1 MFQDMFQIYIIN
13 PYQIEADKL
22 EERFT
27 YSLQNNWRFGL
38 SLNLLAK
45 YRTDL
50 HNLSSLPIKIVKLRQ
65 KESNSSKN
73 AYMIKKRIQQ
83 PNNRRGSIAGMY
95 RRVVF
100 RLDFHIQ
107 HLKFLWFWFL
117 TDATFWCQDEFQT
130 RKLCQSPIC
139 RDRVLLLRK
148 FQVVPI

>member
-1 MFQDMFQIYIIN
+1 MTSYKIDFWQKSGSYFTEQVSFKLLLQFMFQDMLQIHVTN
-13 PYQIEADKL
+13 TWQIKTDKL

-27 YSLQNNWRFGL
+27 HSLQNNWRFGL

-83 PNNRRGSIAGMY
+83 PNNRRGSIASMY
-95 RRVVF
+95 NRVVS
-100 RLDFHIQ
+100 R
-107 HLKFLWFWFL
+107 
-117 TDATFWCQDEFQT
+117 
-130 RKLCQSPIC
+130 
-139 RDRVLLLRK
+139 
-148 FQVVPI
+148 